1 MPPGALPLCPLPTAW
16 TALVDPLDPLPEY
29 PRPRL
34 QREAWL
40 SLNGPWDYAIRPG
53 KESLPAAFDGTITV
67 PFAVESALSG
77 VMRQLLPGQL
87 LWYSRSFEI
96 PPSWSGAPAVQLNF
110 GAVDYECEVWL
121 DGVSLGGHRG
131 GYLPF
136 SFIIGNTTGKHT
148 LVVAVRDPGDR
159 GVQSRGKQSL
169 KPGLIMYSAVSGI
182 WQTVWLEPLF
192 SPKTALGRIETSC
205 DLGRGLLSLR
215 VGVVATGGA
224 GGQAGDRACPA
235 GTQAEGFRFRVDSKE
250 GLALEG
256 SGRIG
261 EELTL
266 PFEGALP
273 WSPASPR
280 LYRLSVETDGGD
292 RTNSYFAWR
301 SFGVGD
307 GGKDRRGRR
316 RFLLNGEPLFLHG
329 VLDQGYWPDGL
340 YTAPTDEALA
350 FDIEAAR
357 RLGFNMIRKHAK
369 VEPARWYYHAARLGM
384 IVFQDMPSG
393 GKPRDPFVLG
403 ALGLYGPRLDDRKP
417 LARCIGGAGDR
428 KGRQDFLLELSGMVR
443 ELRGEAAVA
452 SFSPFN
458 EGWGQFSAAEAV
470 ALIRKLDPSC
480 PVDEASGWFDQGGG
494 DFASIHRY
502 SERLRWKAP
511 QLRKPARAWFFSEY
525 GGLALSVRGH
535 FWPRK
540 KEFGYR
546 RFSDR
551 RSLEEAWLRLLAQ
564 ELEPKIAEGLAAAC
578 YTQIT
583 DVEQETNGLLT
594 YDRLIWKVDEGRAR
608 LAGEALVAAGT
619 AQIACG
625 VEKGTNCE

>member
-1 MPPGALPLCPLPTAW
+1 MSDSRLEAGRRPLARPGSRPDCHLPTAW
-16 TALVDPLDPLPEY
+16 TALVDPLGPLPEY

-40 SLNGPWDYAIRPG
+40 SLNGPWDFAIRPG
-53 KESLPAAFDGTITV
+53 DEALPHTFDGVITV
-67 PFAVESALSG
+67 PFALESALSG
-77 VMRQLLPGQL
+77 VMRPLLPGQR
-87 LWYSRSFEI
+87 LWYSRNFEI
-96 PPSWSGAPAVQLNF
+96 PLPWAGAQAVALNF

-121 DGVSLGGHRG
+121 DGVHLGGHRG

-136 SFIIGNTTGKHT
+136 SFIIGNISGKRMLSGLHN
-148 LVVAVRDPGDR
+148 LVVAVRDQTDG

-169 KPGLIMYSAVSGI
+169 KPGGILYSAVSGI

-192 SPKTALGRIETSC
+192 SPGAALGRIEASC
-205 DLGRGLLSLR
+205 DLARGLLSLR
-215 VGVVATGGA
+215 VAPLGA
-224 GGQAGDRACPA
+224 PA
-235 GTQAEGFRFRVDSKE
+235 GPAEPLPEGFRYRVESQE
-250 GLALEG
+250 GPALEG
-256 SGRIG
+256 NGLIG
-261 EELTL
+261 EDLTL

-273 WSPASPR
+273 WGPAAPH
-280 LYRLSVETDGGD
+280 LYRLSVETEGGD

-301 SFGVGD
+301 SFGVGND
-307 GGKDRRGRR
+307 LAGRR
-316 RFLLNGEPLFLHG
+316 RFLLNGKPLFLHG

-357 RLGFNMIRKHAK
+357 RLGFNMVRKHAK

-384 IVFQDMPSG
+384 LVFQDMPSG
-393 GKPRDPFVLG
+393 GRPRNPFVLG
-403 ALGLYGPRLDDRKP
+403 AIGLFGPPLDDRKRF
-417 LARCIGGAGDR
+417 ARCIGGAVDPR
-428 KGRQDFLLELSGMVR
+428 GRQDFLAELSTMVM

-470 ALIRKLDPSC
+470 TLIRKLDSGR

-502 SERLRWKAP
+502 SERLPWKAR
-511 QLRKPARAWFFSEY
+511 QLRKPGRAWFFSEY
-525 GGLALSVRGH
+525 GGLTRSVPGH

-546 RFSDR
+546 RFFDQQG
-551 RSLEEAWLRLLAQ
+551 LEDAWQGLLAQ
-564 ELEPKIAEGLAAAC
+564 ELEPKIPQGLAAAC
-578 YTQIT
+578 YTQLT

-594 YDRLIWKVDEGRAR
+594 YDRSVWKVDEGRAK
-608 LAGEALVAAGT
+608 LAGEALIAAGS
-619 AQIACG
+619 
-625 VEKGTNCE
+625 EKN

>member
-1 MPPGALPLCPLPTAW
+1 
-16 TALVDPLDPLPEY
+16 
-29 PRPRL
+29 
-34 QREAWL
+34 
-40 SLNGPWDYAIRPG
+40 
-53 KESLPAAFDGTITV
+53 
-67 PFAVESALSG
+67 
-77 VMRQLLPGQL
+77 
-87 LWYSRSFEI
+87 
-96 PPSWSGAPAVQLNF
+96 
-110 GAVDYECEVWL
+110 
-121 DGVSLGGHRG
+121 
-131 GYLPF
+131 
-136 SFIIGNTTGKHT
+136 
-148 LVVAVRDPGDR
+148 GDR

-169 KPGLIMYSAVSGI
+169 RPGGIMYSAVSGI

-192 SPKTALGRIETSC
+192 SPGAALGRIDASC
-205 DLGRGLLSLR
+205 DLVRGLLSLQI
-215 VGVVATGGA
+215 GALGAPMGAAGGA
-224 GGQAGDRACPA
+224 GAGAA
-235 GTQAEGFRFRVDSKE
+235 GALAEGFLYRVEEQE

-256 SGRIG
+256 SGLIG
-261 EELTL
+261 EVMTL
-266 PFEGALP
+266 PFDGARP
-273 WSPASPR
+273 WSPADPH
-280 LYRLSVETDGGD
+280 LYRLSVETEGGD

-307 GGKDRRGRR
+307 GGDKDSSGRGS
-316 RFLLNGEPLFLHG
+316 FLLNGKPLFLHG

-384 IVFQDMPSG
+384 IVFQDMPAG
-393 GKPRDPFVLG
+393 GRPRDPFVLG
-403 ALGLYGPRLDDRKP
+403 ALGLFGPPLDDRKP

-428 KGRQDFLLELSGMVR
+428 KGRQDFLVELSTMVT
-443 ELRGEAAVA
+443 ELRGEAALA

-470 ALIRKLDPSC
+470 AIIRTLDPSR

-502 SERLRWKAP
+502 SERLPWKAP

-525 GGLALSVRGH
+525 GGLAWSVRGH

-546 RFSDR
+546 RFSDQR
-551 RSLEEAWLRLLAQ
+551 GLEEAWLKLLAR
-564 ELEPKIAEGLAAAC
+564 ELEPKIHKGLAAAC

-583 DVEQETNGLLT
+583 DVEQETNGLLS

-608 LAGEALVAAGT
+608 LAGEALLAAGT
-619 AQIACG
+619 SQVA
-625 VEKGTNCE
+625 TP